1 MVPGNC
7 CDPGEKM
14 PAYWRQT
21 LGGGNHTADWDH
33 SRFVPDVMVIN
44 LGTNDS
50 PSGAAGI
57 CPNKNFSDATTAFVL
72 NAARVYRNP
81 MLPVFVAQGP
91 MNCGEEVS
99 ISTGLTSHYLL
110 LLNCCLRERID

>member
-1 MVPGNC
+1 M
-7 CDPGEKM
+7 
-14 PAYWRQT
+14 
-21 LGGGNHTADWDH
+21 
-33 SRFVPDVMVIN
+33 IN
-44 LGTNDS
+44 LGTNDA

-57 CPNKNFSDATTAFVL
+57 CPNKNFTDATTAFVL

-99 ISTGLTSHYLL
+99 MNTLSRYSVTVDTCFVEVFYTNKLCFASAGTCAIG
-110 LLNCCLRERID
+110 

>member
-1 MVPGNC
+1 
-7 CDPGEKM
+7 M

-21 LGGGNHTADWDH
+21 LGGNHTADWDH
-33 SRFVPDVMVIN
+33 SRFVPDVMIIN

-72 NAARVYRNP
+72 NAARIYRNP

-99 ISTGLTSHYLL
+99 IGTGLTSHYLL